1 MFCFGTST
9 YNIYAD
15 EVLSSTFEN
24 TLRIC
29 KRDEKN
35 VIEMKIKGT
44 ERIRAEGK
52 EEGSETMVTFYK

>member
-15 EVLSSTFEN
+15 EVLSSAFEN
-24 TLRIC
+24 TLRRC

-35 VIEMKIKGT
+35 VIEMKMKGT

-52 EEGSETMVTFYK
+52 EEDQKQW